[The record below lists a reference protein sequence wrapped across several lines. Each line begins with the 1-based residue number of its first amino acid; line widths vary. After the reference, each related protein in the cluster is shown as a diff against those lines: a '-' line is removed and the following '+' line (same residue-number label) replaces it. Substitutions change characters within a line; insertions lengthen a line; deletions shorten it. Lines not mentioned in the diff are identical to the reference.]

1 MMKNLII
8 KKSKESKLP
17 SQQLYGLFAM
27 DRLILK
33 LSKTPYANN
42 LIVKG
47 GFLLTIDLGVSM
59 RATRDLDLT
68 VRDLYLS
75 TDVINELFDVI
86 KIKDKDSNEYF
97 ELNNIKETRE
107 EFDYNGYNLKL
118 IYHNVNTKI
127 PINVDI
133 TSSEKLIGIN
143 DRRHFKSICTKEE
156 YMLSSYSIEQI
167 ITDKFHTL
175 LAYGELDDTNTR
187 MKDYYDLYLLT
198 TTIDD
203 IDLNKVVLGLEKR
216 MNQR

>member
-1 MMKNLII
+1 MLNQQMMKNLII

-17 SQQLYGLFAM
+17 AQQLYGLFAM

-118 IYHNVNTKI
+118 IYHNGNTKI

-133 TSSEKLIGIN
+133 TSGEN
-143 DRRHFKSICTKEE
+143 
-156 YMLSSYSIEQI
+156 LS
-167 ITDKFHTL
+167 
-175 LAYGELDDTNTR
+175 
-187 MKDYYDLYLLT
+187 
-198 TTIDD
+198 
-203 IDLNKVVLGLEKR
+203 V
-216 MNQR
+216 